1 MTKKMTT
8 TGDPRLIQQDIEDV
22 AQATPSL
29 ERLRGKRL
37 LLTGGTGFIG
47 SWLLEIIAHLNQRW
61 GDEPCRVYLPTRD
74 SQTFAQRAPHLASR
88 PEFLF
93 LPGDV
98 RAFDFPDDAC
108 DVIIHAAASA
118 SPRVAAAA
126 PLAIS
131 DTIVEG
137 TRRMLAFAH
146 RLHVERFLFVSS
158 GAVYGVQPP
167 DLERIPEDYRGGPD
181 ITSPR
186 AGYAEAKRYA
196 ESLCALYADQ
206 YHLPITIAR
215 PFTFIGPYQDLDA
228 GFAVTDFIRDGLR
241 GQSLQIQ
248 GDGATMRSYCAAPD
262 LARMLFGVLF
272 DGQPG
277 RPYNIGSDEPI
288 SIREL
293 AQRVV
298 RALDAPVTVHIARQ
312 APPDRLPDRYVPDI
326 TRITTELGL
335 RPRVPLDDALRQ
347 FVEWTASAQGGAE

>member
-1 MTKKMTT
+1 MRRATPRAGHEPMTKKMTT

-131 DTIVEG
+131 DTIVEEDAEEHARQVG
-137 TRRMLAFAH
+137 R
-146 RLHVERFLFVSS
+146 
-158 GAVYGVQPP
+158 GAVGAHGGAIAL
-167 DLERIPEDYRGGPD
+167 DLER
-181 ITSPR
+181 
-186 AGYAEAKRYA
+186 
-196 ESLCALYADQ
+196 L
-206 YHLPITIAR
+206 
-215 PFTFIGPYQDLDA
+215 
-228 GFAVTDFIRDGLR
+228 
-241 GQSLQIQ
+241 
-248 GDGATMRSYCAAPD
+248 AT
-262 LARMLFGVLF
+262 
-272 DGQPG
+272 
-277 RPYNIGSDEPI
+277 
-288 SIREL
+288 
-293 AQRVV
+293 
-298 RALDAPVTVHIARQ
+298 
-312 APPDRLPDRYVPDI
+312 
-326 TRITTELGL
+326 
-335 RPRVPLDDALRQ
+335 
-347 FVEWTASAQGGAE
+347 